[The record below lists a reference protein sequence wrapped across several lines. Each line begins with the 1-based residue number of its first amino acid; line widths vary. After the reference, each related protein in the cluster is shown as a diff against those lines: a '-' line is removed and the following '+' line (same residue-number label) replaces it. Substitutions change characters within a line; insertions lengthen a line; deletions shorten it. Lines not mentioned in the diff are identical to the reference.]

1 MGKPVLVKSYFLI
14 FKLLTTLARDN
25 DRKFFENVFD
35 VSNHILM
42 DKLHPI
48 ELRRSKNE
56 TLKSA
61 PSVRR
66 IDPKVIVIDDS
77 SEDSDDDDI
86 QMIESGPV
94 PIPMKNIETI
104 DLISSDEEDQVKVKE
119 KESNE
124 SGNSVVEESFSKEK
138 YEESIVAVDKVMDD
152 GGSSVKPDET
162 GEKMVIAEEE
172 IQERNVTESS
182 HDEPKA
188 IENAISDSNV
198 ESFESQPQ
206 IPQEEPK
213 EVQNDKS
220 EELPPPKKPR
230 FVNIGSLKPKMDDQQ
245 KSKFFNVGNL
255 KKTSS
260 KNSLIAQSD
269 VPSQPYV
276 NDGQPD
282 PMETQTK
289 EGNETDKNLEGVPTK
304 SQDTA
309 IIENNNDNFKNFS
322 KKFCEIDEEVVT
334 NSILGFRRYQKEACQ
349 GLDLSDRRIKTPFYD
364 QYLETPLGDK
374 FLNDKKEPLGKYDT
388 TIFMNR
394 VSADSNFFFVFAVEE
409 FKGMDVILAND
420 NEDEDDYDFKM
431 NLVFLETMKTIISSR
446 HYIPASY
453 LSKYFERLDA
463 PNRPKYLLFVMT
475 NTFIEILHEQFSYY
489 PPSSGS
495 RRHYYSKLFGGNLV
509 RFIKQLINRYLS
521 YDSTN
526 KLHFGMIEFCIKIL
540 EMDLVISIF

>member
-162 GEKMVIAEEE
+162 GEKMV
-172 IQERNVTESS
+172 
-182 HDEPKA
+182 H
-188 IENAISDSNV
+188 
-198 ESFESQPQ
+198 
-206 IPQEEPK
+206 
-213 EVQNDKS
+213 
-220 EELPPPKKPR
+220 
-230 FVNIGSLKPKMDDQQ
+230 
-245 KSKFFNVGNL
+245 
-255 KKTSS
+255 
-260 KNSLIAQSD
+260 
-269 VPSQPYV
+269 
-276 NDGQPD
+276 
-282 PMETQTK
+282 
-289 EGNETDKNLEGVPTK
+289 
-304 SQDTA
+304 
-309 IIENNNDNFKNFS
+309 FK
-322 KKFCEIDEEVVT
+322 
-334 NSILGFRRYQKEACQ
+334 
-349 GLDLSDRRIKTPFYD
+349 
-364 QYLETPLGDK
+364 
-374 FLNDKKEPLGKYDT
+374 
-388 TIFMNR
+388 
-394 VSADSNFFFVFAVEE
+394 
-409 FKGMDVILAND
+409 
-420 NEDEDDYDFKM
+420 
-431 NLVFLETMKTIISSR
+431 
-446 HYIPASY
+446 
-453 LSKYFERLDA
+453 
-463 PNRPKYLLFVMT
+463 
-475 NTFIEILHEQFSYY
+475 
-489 PPSSGS
+489 
-495 RRHYYSKLFGGNLV
+495 
-509 RFIKQLINRYLS
+509 
-521 YDSTN
+521 
-526 KLHFGMIEFCIKIL
+526 
-540 EMDLVISIF
+540 

>member
-42 DKLHPI
+42 DKLHPV
-48 ELRRSKNE
+48 ELRRSKIE
-56 TLKSA
+56 MSKSA

-230 FVNIGSLKPKMDDQQ
+230 FVNIGSLKPKTDDQQ

-260 KNSLIAQSD
+260 KNALIAQSE

-282 PMETQTK
+282 PMETQTD
-289 EGNETDKNLEGVPTK
+289 EGNETDDKNLEGVP
-304 SQDTA
+304 SDTA
-309 IIENNNDNFKNFS
+309 ITENNNDNFKNFT

-394 VSADSNFFFVFAVEE
+394 VSEDSNFFLYLQL
-409 FKGMDVILAND
+409 K
-420 NEDEDDYDFKM
+420 
-431 NLVFLETMKTIISSR
+431 NLKEWM
-446 HYIPASY
+446 
-453 LSKYFERLDA
+453 
-463 PNRPKYLLFVMT
+463 
-475 NTFIEILHEQFSYY
+475 
-489 PPSSGS
+489 
-495 RRHYYSKLFGGNLV
+495 
-509 RFIKQLINRYLS
+509 
-521 YDSTN
+521 
-526 KLHFGMIEFCIKIL
+526 
-540 EMDLVISIF
+540 